1 MSWIRQTNQRLSRLR
16 YVPYRGFCY
25 GGFIACHPHLFG
37 IYRNCPSQK
46 KNTVFIHCARLIAKY
61 ALRMDAWNI
70 NPVLSRSWPKFSS
83 RLSRHSWYT
92 RREGQQLQR
101 EEQLTFGWRWLMP
114 YNQVWFSAGNQV
126 EAWKPPTG
134 LHEPGWTIWTKGN
147 AYNPFTEIANCS
159 LGEYSFSVIWIIQY
173 ESYQL
178 SSHVRILGRRLMR
191 SILKDTW
198 MPFLCFSGTGS
209 PILFDMI
216 WYDFKLRKWR
226 TTRWSTKKDLW
237 SIHAECRLVESYF
250 NQTASISICCRYV
263 TESTKLK
270 WCWCKRVIRPISF
283 PLYLPPICLPKK
295 VRNPWSKDA
304 PKWIDQLWCTK
315 WDSLLRKWLEDGFL

>member
-1 MSWIRQTNQRLSRLR
+1 MPLT
-16 YVPYRGFCY
+16 
-25 GGFIACHPHLFG
+25 
-37 IYRNCPSQK
+37 K
-46 KNTVFIHCARLIAKY
+46 KKKTVFIHCARLIAKF
-61 ALRMDAWNI
+61 APKNGCLKQKSCPFSKLAKI
-70 NPVLSRSWPKFSS
+70 FQAHLSTIVLQDTVDTLVTTHAKGK
-83 RLSRHSWYT
+83 
-92 RREGQQLQR
+92 EQR
-101 EEQLTFGWRWLMP
+101 EEQLTFGWRWLMA
-114 YNQVWFSAGNQV
+114 YNQVWMAAGNQV

-178 SSHVRILGRRLMR
+178 SSHVRILGRRLMHAAFWR
-191 SILKDTW
+191 IPGCHFFVSPEPAH
-198 MPFLCFSGTGS
+198 PFCL
-209 PILFDMI
+209 IWFDMT
-216 WYDFKLRKWR
+216 LNLGKWR

-250 NQTASISICCRYV
+250 NQTASTSICCRYV

>member
-1 MSWIRQTNQRLSRLR
+1 MFRIGVFVMVDLSLVIHI
-16 YVPYRGFCY
+16 YL
-25 GGFIACHPHLFG
+25 GFIEIALHK
-37 IYRNCPSQK
+37 K

-101 EEQLTFGWRWLMP
+101 EEQLTFGWRWLMA

-178 SSHVRILGRRLMR
+178 SSHVRILGRRLMHAAFWR
-191 SILKDTW
+191 IPGCHFFVSPEPAH
-198 MPFLCFSGTGS
+198 PFCL
-209 PILFDMI
+209 IWFDMTLNLWNGGLPGDLQKRI
-216 WYDFKLRKWR
+216 YEVSMQNADLLNP
-226 TTRWSTKKDLW
+226 TSTKRQAFQSVAGMSQSPQSW
-237 SIHAECRLVESYF
+237 SDVDVSAWYGPYRFH
-250 NQTASISICCRYV
+250 
-263 TESTKLK
+263 ST
-270 WCWCKRVIRPISF
+270 
-283 PLYLPPICLPKK
+283 CLPFVCLK
-295 VRNPWSKDA
+295 R
-304 PKWIDQLWCTK
+304 
-315 WDSLLRKWLEDGFL
+315 